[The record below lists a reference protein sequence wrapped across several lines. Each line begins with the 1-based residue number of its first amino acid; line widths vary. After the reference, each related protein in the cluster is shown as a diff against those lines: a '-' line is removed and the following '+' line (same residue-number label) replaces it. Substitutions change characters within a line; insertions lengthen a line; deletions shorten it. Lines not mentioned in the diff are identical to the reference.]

1 MGGLLTLFPG
11 QGSQAPGMAEHL
23 WDYPAARQAFA
34 EAGDVLGWDI
44 GQLCRTGAMEEL
56 TRTDRTQLTILT
68 CSVAT
73 WKAFEAEGATFEVA
87 VGHSLGE
94 YSALVATGHMSFADA
109 LRVVDVRGRG
119 MQACA
124 EQRGGTM
131 SAVIGLDTE
140 VLEEICGSLEDVWMA
155 NYNCPGQLVISGA
168 VEAVAKAGELALEK
182 GAKRVLPLPVSGAF
196 HTPFMAGAAEALAE
210 ALAGVQ
216 FRQGERRFLSTT
228 ESRYPKPDE
237 LAEVLARQLMS
248 PVKFAQSMEA
258 LLAAPDAPAE
268 GLECGPGAVLTGLTK
283 RIARDF
289 KVASTGDAA
298 SVVEALGT
306 VKRTGGGE

>member
-1 MGGLLTLFPG
+1 M
-11 QGSQAPGMAEHL
+11 
-23 WDYPAARQAFA
+23 
-34 EAGDVLGWDI
+34 GWDI
-44 GQLCRTGAMEEL
+44 GELCLHGSMEEL

-73 WKAFEAEGATFEVA
+73 WKALEAEDATFEVA

-109 LRVVDVRGRG
+109 LKVVDVRGRG

-124 EQRGGTM
+124 EKRGGTM

-140 VLEEICGSLEDVWMA
+140 VLEKICASLEDVWLA
-155 NYNCPGQLVISGA
+155 NYNSPGQMVISGA
-168 VEAVAKAGELALEK
+168 VESVRKAGELAQES

-196 HTPFMAGAAEALAE
+196 HTPFMAGAAESLAE
-210 ALAGVQ
+210 ALANVQ
-216 FRQGERRFLSTT
+216 FRQGARRFFSTT
-228 ESRYPKPDE
+228 ESRYPGPEE

-248 PVKFAQSMEA
+248 PVKFVQSMEA
-258 LLAAPDAPAE
+258 LLASPEAPSK
-268 GLECGPGAVLTGLTK
+268 GLECGPGGVLAGLAK

-289 KVASTGDAA
+289 TVASTGDA
-298 SVVEALGT
+298 SSFEEALKAAGE
-306 VKRTGGGE
+306 TGGV